1 MTQRIGLLRN
11 NPYEYI
17 VLIAYKIKIPYE
29 LLSKKNEQKCRKT
42 RFFAFQPVG
51 GHMGRCR
58 CDFWD
63 ARRCTDFIKIKI
75 FFRIPENIF
84 SSCISIGNVTKS
96 HGWRLRQPWDL
107 VTFPIEMQLEKIFS
121 GIRKN
126 IFIFYK
132 IGTSPSI
139 PKITST
145 PPHVATYGLGPKKT
159 CFSTLLFV
167 FFGKQ
172 FTCKSTKS
180 PLATGYNL

>member
-1 MTQRIGLLRN
+1 M
-11 NPYEYI
+11 
-17 VLIAYKIKIPYE
+17 
-29 LLSKKNEQKCRKT
+29 
-42 RFFAFQPVG
+42 
-51 GHMGRCR
+51 
-58 CDFWD
+58 
-63 ARRCTDFIKIKI
+63 
-75 FFRIPENIF
+75 PENIF

-145 PPHVATYGLGPKKT
+145 PRHVANCKLQPKKN
-159 CFSTLLFV
+159 CFSTLLYGL
-167 FFGKQ
+167 FGNQ
-172 FTCKSTKS
+172 FM
-180 PLATGYNL
+180 